1 MHARV
6 NVDGLNLYRGAV
18 GASRG
23 SLAACLH
30 LGLSDRILSDT
41 LRAWSPS
48 ARPKS
53 MNDGSTSFET
63 NRRRRGLLRAS
74 AGCHWMKTK
83 PIKTRPWDAAD
94 HLQDELDVAAY
105 LDAAFEDG
113 DPQLIA
119 AALGDVA
126 RSRGMSRIAAKTGL
140 GRESLYKAL
149 SADGNPG
156 FATVLR
162 VMQAL
167 DFRLILRPLNTTL
180 QSSPVIE

>member
-1 MHARV
+1 
-6 NVDGLNLYRGAV
+6 
-18 GASRG
+18 
-23 SLAACLH
+23 
-30 LGLSDRILSDT
+30 
-41 LRAWSPS
+41 
-48 ARPKS
+48 
-53 MNDGSTSFET
+53 MN
-63 NRRRRGLLRAS
+63 
-74 AGCHWMKTK
+74 TK

-126 RSRGMSRIAAKTGL
+126 RSHGMTRIAAKTGL

-149 SADGNPG
+149 SAEGNPG
-156 FATVLR
+156 FATVLK

-167 DFRLILRPLNTTL
+167 DFRLVLRPLKTTF
-180 QSSPVIE
+180 QSSPIID

>member
-1 MHARV
+1 MTA
-6 NVDGLNLYRGAV
+6 
-18 GASRG
+18 
-23 SLAACLH
+23 
-30 LGLSDRILSDT
+30 
-41 LRAWSPS
+41 
-48 ARPKS
+48 
-53 MNDGSTSFET
+53 
-63 NRRRRGLLRAS
+63 
-74 AGCHWMKTK
+74 K

-94 HLQDELDVAAY
+94 HLQDEQDVAAY

-126 RSRGMSRIAAKTGL
+126 RSHGMTQIAAKTGL

-156 FATVLR
+156 FATVLK

-167 DFRLILRPLNTTL
+167 DFRLVLRPLNTTL
-180 QSSPVIE
+180 QSSPVID